1 MLIKKSRQITGRS
14 LHCLHFRLR
23 IMHNSMTFWSK
34 ANIFVIPEIGT
45 FDMKHSFFISSTS
58 LGLQDLF
65 DFNYYYQ
72 EGIKK
77 LLIRNFVKSQA
88 EAQPP
93 LCDMHPMRALF
104 LIPRNPP
111 PRLKSKRWSSKFKNF
126 IETVL
131 VKDYH
136 QRPYTEQLLKHPF
149 VKDQP
154 TERQVRINI
163 KDLLD
168 RVKKHKVSS

>member
-1 MLIKKSRQITGRS
+1 
-14 LHCLHFRLR
+14 
-23 IMHNSMTFWSK
+23 MTFWSK

-93 LCDMHPMRALF
+93 LCDIAY
-104 LIPRNPP
+104 
-111 PRLKSKRWSSKFKNF
+111 K
-126 IETVL
+126 
-131 VKDYH
+131 Y
-136 QRPYTEQLLKHPF
+136 
-149 VKDQP
+149 
-154 TERQVRINI
+154 
-163 KDLLD
+163 
-168 RVKKHKVSS
+168 